1 MVQERIQKLQNLR
14 DQGIDPY
21 PAKYQRTHSTKDA
34 KALLETI
41 ELNGED
47 PKTSSAENVI
57 SIAGRILAMR
67 SMGRATFIDIQDGD
81 GKIQTMFRSNAL
93 GSLYDMLRDLDIGDW
108 IGIEG
113 SPIRTRTGEATVLAN
128 SFTVV
133 CKSLRSLPE
142 KWHGLTDIETRFRQ
156 RYLDL
161 ISNDKARELAIM
173 RSQMVMA
180 LRRAM
185 HDLGFI
191 EVETPILHYYM
202 HD

>member
-128 SFTVV
+128 SFTVGSPCQKERLLFPPRIYV
-133 CKSLRSLPE
+133 KKILCQYLSLLVIQLWS
-142 KWHGLTDIETRFRQ
+142 FR
-156 RYLDL
+156 
-161 ISNDKARELAIM
+161 
-173 RSQMVMA
+173 
-180 LRRAM
+180 
-185 HDLGFI
+185 
-191 EVETPILHYYM
+191 
-202 HD
+202 